1 MNIQAAEARHQIANL
16 LHTYVAIADRKD
28 VDAVVDLL
36 GSSHVQFPAATSMDP
51 AGARQLFTRLWSPPD
66 GHRHDV
72 SNLIVNP
79 APKDGQWLA
88 TAHYTRWLLS
98 DGAPFVHTLGQYDL
112 LVDGEDWSV
121 RQLTVSRLWTAGT

>member
-36 GSSHVQFPAATSMDP
+36 GNSHVHFPAATSMDP
-51 AGARQLFTRLWSPPD
+51 AEARQLFTRLWSAPD

-79 APKDGQWLA
+79 AEDGQWLA
-88 TAHYTRWLLS
+88 TAHYTRWLLGG
-98 DGAPFVHTLGQYDL
+98 DAPLMHTLGQYEL
-112 LVDGEDWSV
+112 LVDGKDWAV
-121 RQLTVSRLWTAGT
+121 RELTVSRLWTAGT

>member
-1 MNIQAAEARHQIANL
+1 MSTQAAEARHQIANL

-36 GSSHVQFPAATSMDP
+36 GSSHVQFPAAGSMDP
-51 AGARQLFTRLWSPPD
+51 AGARQLFTRLWSAPE

-79 APKDGQWLA
+79 AKEKGQWLA
-88 TAHYTRWLLS
+88 TAHYTRWLLTG
-98 DGAPFVHTLGQYDL
+98 DAPFVHTLGQYEL